1 VKCVAGSVER
11 LSGLV
16 EVQVVDED
24 DALLVHKWYVS
35 QRNPGGRR
43 EDAAPGGPLG
53 VRLETDL
60 EPVVATRRAP
70 T

>member
-35 QRNPGGRR
+35 QRKP
-43 EDAAPGGPLG
+43 DAAGKMQRQE
-53 VRLETDL
+53 VHSAY
-60 EPVVATRRAP
+60 VWRRI
-70 T
+70 